1 MSLLIR
7 QSHGQIGIWGVVK
20 AMKTRS
26 FPSEY
31 DETVLACHQTGTPR
45 ISRRLDKQLDSHSVS
60 ISLWDN
66 SV

>member
-7 QSHGQIGIWGVVK
+7 QSYGQIGIWGVVE

-31 DETVLACHQTGTPR
+31 DETVLACHQTGMSR
-45 ISRRLDKQLDSHSVS
+45 ISHRLDKQLDSDSVT
-60 ISLWDN
+60 ISLWYN
-66 SV
+66 SG